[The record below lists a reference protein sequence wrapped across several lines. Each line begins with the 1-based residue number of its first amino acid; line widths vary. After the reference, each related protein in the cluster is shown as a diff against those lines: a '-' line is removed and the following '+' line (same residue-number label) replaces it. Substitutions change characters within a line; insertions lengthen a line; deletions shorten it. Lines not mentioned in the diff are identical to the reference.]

1 MIKMASFQ
9 MGVLPSSH
17 LLFLALLQCILEN
30 YQDSSDLKVV
40 AACNAQEIEFFHE
53 VYLVGIL

>member
-17 LLFLALLQCILEN
+17 PLFLALLQYILEN

-53 VYLVGIL
+53 VYT